1 MDSTT
6 NNSTNNEY
14 ESTSSDETPANN
26 VDPAMLHDEIMR
38 LREHYSRQCFRYN
51 ELEERYEHLQT
62 ERDHLIELLNR
73 QTNETNQLR
82 HVVSN
87 SIDIGEYERTKIELD
102 QLKVSSYSAVKREQE
117 MKREIVHFRDT
128 ITKLQDD
135 NIEIQRR
142 NDMMSI
148 EIKAIRE
155 QSAHEKAGFEKF
167 ILDYSELLQ
176 LNEQN
181 KETIKSLIE
190 EKEQLNQQLSNNC
203 GKSLPSS
210 VNRRTLIGNESVD
223 NLDKLIDVTNSSSW
237 IQNGSNCSLL
247 TMTSL
252 NGCLKNQIGS
262 NNSIHSIN
270 TLVGFQ
276 PIRQRTSITLSN
288 RSLKPLL
295 CKPIASCEPFRSG
308 TSTPSIAVDTLAII
322 RIKELEIQLNEMNM
336 VIDCLR
342 KEIEQSN
349 EDKIKIEQTK
359 QTINMTIDDLKIDDD
374 DDEKVDP
381 LYSNEPPINS
391 MIRKESI
398 QITKSQPIQKVKR
411 KKKWSQRFW
420 CISVQQDNYD

>member
-181 KETIKSLIE
+181 K
-190 EKEQLNQQLSNNC
+190 
-203 GKSLPSS
+203 
-210 VNRRTLIGNESVD
+210 
-223 NLDKLIDVTNSSSW
+223 
-237 IQNGSNCSLL
+237 
-247 TMTSL
+247 
-252 NGCLKNQIGS
+252 IGS

-391 MIRKESI
+391 MIRKESY
-398 QITKSQPIQKVKR
+398 K
-411 KKKWSQRFW
+411 
-420 CISVQQDNYD
+420 